1 MKDLLVWFEIPV
13 IEMDRAMDFYKKIL
27 EIKMKKE
34 EMGGSIMG
42 FFMGEEGN
50 MFGALSQ
57 HKDFVPSK
65 DGIVAYLNGGEDL
78 QVVLDKIETAGG
90 KIIVPKTQ
98 ITPEIGYF
106 AWFLDTEGNRLAL
119 WSQK

>member
-1 MKDLLVWFEIPV
+1 MKNLLVWLEIPV
-13 IEMDRAMDFYKKIL
+13 IEMDRAIEFYKKIL
-27 EIKMKKE
+27 EIKIKKE

-42 FFMGEEGN
+42 FFMGEGEN

-57 HKDFVPSK
+57 HKDSVPSK
-65 DGIVAYLNGGEDL
+65 DGIVAYLNGGADL
-78 QVVLDKIETAGG
+78 QDVLDKIEPAGG

-98 ITPEIGYF
+98 ITKDIGFF